1 MSTVRLS
8 CLGRDQALAHHH
20 LFEKAEST
28 DPLLVPA
35 ALKQRFPFELQRT
48 ALRKSFKTTSKPL
61 QDMLLVQ

>member
-8 CLGRDQALAHHH
+8 CLGRGQALAHHH

-35 ALKQRFPFELQRT
+35 APKQCFLFELQRT
-48 ALRKSFKTTSKPL
+48 ALQKIFKTTSKSP
-61 QDMLLVQ
+61 LVQ